1 MNKIEQERVD
11 KIEVDKAELLN
22 FLEQV
27 AQWSTGPIRVACNAL
42 LVKHGRDGV
51 PLHFPMLRAGP
62 AHSQGAIR

>member
-1 MNKIEQERVD
+1 MNKIEQERTD
-11 KIEVDKAELLN
+11 KTELLN

-42 LVKHGRDGV
+42 LVKHGREGV

-62 AHSQGAIR
+62 AHSQGAVTPNVMR